1 MTTTW
6 AWRIPSVVQA
16 VFSVM
21 CMAIMAFVP
30 ESPRWLVDNGRRDE
44 ALTSIAQTHSNG
56 DETNVIVQAQFQ
68 QIIDTLEYEKDLHEP
83 LKVKELFKTPSAR
96 KRMILVISCALATI
110 IPGNQI
116 VS

>member
-1 MTTTW
+1 M
-6 AWRIPSVVQA
+6 VQA
-16 VFSVM
+16 VFSIM

-56 DETNVIVQAQFQ
+56 DETNPIVLAQFK
-68 QIIDTLEYEKDLHEP
+68 QIVDTLDYEKNLKEP

-96 KRMILVISCALATI
+96 RRMVLVISCALATI